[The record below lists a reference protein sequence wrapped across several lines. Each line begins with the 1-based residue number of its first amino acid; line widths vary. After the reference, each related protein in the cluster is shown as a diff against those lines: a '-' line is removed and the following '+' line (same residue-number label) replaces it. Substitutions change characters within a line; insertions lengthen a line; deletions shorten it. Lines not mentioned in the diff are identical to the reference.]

1 MSTPVSELASLI
13 GQYLSE
19 YTEEVTAATKKAVDV
34 TAKAV
39 DAEIKSK
46 ITFTQRTGNY
56 VKAFRIKKS
65 YEDMY
70 NKRKTWYVS
79 GEEYRLTHL
88 LENGHALRG
97 GGRVKAFPHV
107 IYGQQLAEKRLQEL
121 IEEGIENAG
130 R

>member
-65 YEDMY
+65 HEDMH